1 MDIKTIF
8 HNLFKRKGRITEGG
22 MFTPTQTMQPVYQ
35 PRTDMPDIILQMPS
49 LFMFDMSNYMQSINS
64 AKAIDFASRVQLYD
78 MYESCL
84 LDPFLSGVIDKRRI
98 GVSRIPV
105 EFRRDGKPVDEVNR
119 QIRAPWFRKFLKDV
133 LDSKLWG
140 YALFQFYRNE
150 KDGYINYYKVP
161 YKHYEPV
168 KRQLLRNQ
176 EDETGVPIDA
186 FENMLCV
193 CDDPR
198 SLGIM
203 AELVPMV
210 LYKRKDMGDWA
221 MFCQIF
227 GMPIREY
234 TYDAGDEEARKKV
247 LQDARGQGSNAVY
260 IHPKESTLNIIE
272 SGNKSGTVDLYERF
286 KDACN
291 KEISIRVLGNTL
303 TTDAQKTGT
312 QSLGQV
318 HQEEEDLI
326 KADDR
331 SFVLDVLNYDM
342 TDIFANLGINTEGG
356 EFVYVETRALNPN
369 QQVDV
374 IQKAMAMGL
383 PIGHDYMYK
392 VLQIEKPDD
401 YDKQLAQMEAE
412 KEAERKLQ
420 EQMAQ
425 AMPDR
430 NNGQDD
436 GNIDPKRKKPVAENF
451 FDFAPQDDGA
461 PLAF

>member
-1 MDIKTIF
+1 MKFLNIF
-8 HNLFKRKGRITEGG
+8 KKKERITEGG
-22 MFTPTQTMQPVYQ
+22 LLTTNNQPEK
-35 PRTDMPDIILQMPS
+35 PMRPLFKTPDIILQMPE
-49 LFMFDMSNYMQSINS
+49 LFFFDMNNYMQSINS
-64 AKAIDFASRVQLYD
+64 AKAIDFYSRVQLYD

-84 LDPFLSGVIDKRRI
+84 LDPFLSGVLDKRRI

-119 QIRAPWFRKFLKDV
+119 QIKAPWFRKFLKDV

-140 YALFQFYRNE
+140 YALFQFYRDE
-150 KDGYINYYKVP
+150 RDGYIRYYKVP
-161 YKHYEPV
+161 YKHFDPV
-168 KRQLLRNQ
+168 KRCLLRNQ
-176 EDETGVPIDA
+176 EDQTGISIDA
-186 FENMLCV
+186 FANMLCV

-198 SLGIM
+198 SLGIL

-210 LYKRKDMGDWA
+210 LYKRQDMGEWA

-234 TYDAGDEEARKKV
+234 TYDGGDEEARKRL
-247 LQDARGQGSNAVY
+247 LQDARSQGTNAVY

-318 HQEEEDLI
+318 HQEEEDHI

-331 SFVLDVLNYDM
+331 DFVLDVLNYEM
-342 TDIFANLGINTEGG
+342 TDIFNSLGVDTSGG
-356 EFVYVETRALNPN
+356 EFVYAETLALNPN

-374 IQKAMAMGL
+374 IQKAAAMGL

-392 VLQIEKPDD
+392 VLCIEKPDD
-401 YDKQLAQMEAE
+401 YDQQMEQIKAE
-412 KEAERKLQ
+412 KEAERQLQ
-420 EQMAQ
+420 EQMAK
-425 AMPDR
+425 AMPSR
-430 NNGQDD
+430 NNNQQ
-436 GNIDPKRKKPVAENF
+436 NNNQQNNTTAENF
-451 FDFAPQDDGA
+451 FANAPHDGA